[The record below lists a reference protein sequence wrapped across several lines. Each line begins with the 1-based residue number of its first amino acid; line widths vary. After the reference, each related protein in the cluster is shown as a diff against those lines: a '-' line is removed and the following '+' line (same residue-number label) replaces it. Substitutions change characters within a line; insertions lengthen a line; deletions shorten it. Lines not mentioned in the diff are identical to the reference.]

1 MSYRIEYDWVAVR
14 LPKQRIESAYEDH
27 FILAS
32 LGGDNNIYSR
42 DGKRPRSWS
51 CMAFGMHWEV
61 MQRAVE
67 FSAACEGGSLKP
79 HGRWVKPESYIARMR
94 RVVDEAWFLDDARS
108 RGFRLSLRIDIDV
121 RKMRDRYD
129 AECLEKFRASRSGIA
144 LQGNGDGI
152 ERFILS
158 IDDDADL
165 SAFARYHWLSES
177 KSLWRKIEVA
187 GPGES

>member
-14 LPKQRIESAYEDH
+14 LPKQRIESAYEHH
-27 FILAS
+27 FPVHA
-32 LGGDNNIYSR
+32 
-42 DGKRPRSWS
+42 KRPRSWS

-108 RGFRLSLRIDIDV
+108 RGFRLSLCIDIDV

>member
-51 CMAFGMHWEV
+51 CMALGMHWEV

-79 HGRWVKPESYIARMR
+79 HGRWMSSQKATLRACAVSLTRHGSLTMHGVAASACHSVLISTCARCAIATMPSAWRSFERAAVALPSRQR
-94 RVVDEAWFLDDARS
+94 R
-108 RGFRLSLRIDIDV
+108 
-121 RKMRDRYD
+121 RDR
-129 AECLEKFRASRSGIA
+129 
-144 LQGNGDGI
+144 
-152 ERFILS
+152 
-158 IDDDADL
+158 
-165 SAFARYHWLSES
+165 AFHPVDR
-177 KSLWRKIEVA
+177 
-187 GPGES
+187 